1 MDATLTN
8 QSPSDDAQKMI
19 ALVRKLDTEKHRRIK
34 AERQARSLR
43 TTIVRWRRQTEPPT
57 APKVWHP

>member
-8 QSPSDDAQKMI
+8 QSLSDDTQKGI
-19 ALVRKLDTEKHRRIK
+19 ALVRSLDTEMQRCIK

-43 TTIVRWRRQTEPPT
+43 TAIVKWHRQTEPPV